1 MAFDLN
7 TLTPQQAIAAIYIG
21 YYERAADPFGNA
33 FWEDAFANPAL
44 DLSDIATFFADQDE
58 TQENHP
64 FFVTPTPGG
73 AEAFIT
79 DVYQNLFNRAPDA
92 DGLEFW
98 SEVLQDSINGIN
110 DITVG
115 EIILQIIGGAQNT
128 AAGNDLTTIQNKINA
143 AVTWTNALEA
153 AGLTE
158 ATSYENDAAAQASAR
173 AAINVVDDSADSMD
187 LVSSTIALIKASM
200 LADTA
205 AEKLADAAL
214 FQDKA
219 DAAEAKATT
228 QAGAAEFVEAAAVV
242 KSAAEAAVAAAFAA
256 TEAARDARLA
266 AAETDETEDDADA
279 AAAFAAA
286 IAAVAEAEAALVVA
300 EAGVEAAAAA
310 VIAAVPGDDFA
321 LTIGV
326 DELDG
331 TTGVDVFTAPLSYN
345 VTTDSFVQTLEQY
358 DVIDGGSGIDSLYA
372 ALELDSEAPVLT
384 SVENLFLEARDGG
397 INQTTGSI
405 EASIDLNNADSVQQ
419 LWNNGSS
426 SDLDVSEV
434 QNGVTIGMKN
444 VDKGTAF
451 YVGYADGAFED
462 DHTQALV
469 LEGVGTKTASA
480 LLDIAGGE
488 EFIKDLSITATGV
501 NNLELLYNGS
511 GPNVENITISG
522 SGELFLVD
530 GDNTFDE
537 VMTVD
542 ASGFAGDLT
551 LNISGNGGNPETTG
565 VTSVVS
571 GSGDDVIG
579 VDERTLTNANSDKN
593 PNNGNLIASNDTIL
607 DGGDGDDVLVVTI
620 DDYEFEDDDLSFDLT
635 NVSNFE
641 TLVVAGGYIENVGAD
656 FDLSGTDFTALEL
669 DFTVDLTGNDSI
681 EGPWFGVEITGDA
694 DFDSITFSGGVFDGD
709 ESGATY
715 GLIVLDGFETLDLTV
730 SGEDMG
736 SFDEGIN
743 IDAEELVDLTFTV
756 EDGESVY
763 LGDLFAD
770 ALETLTVNIAGD
782 KLQVFDGP
790 QGGSV
795 ESLETINVSGDTAT
809 EFYYQVDE
817 STTGL
822 TTLDL
827 SQMSGFVDFDLYDDN
842 HLESSLQVL
851 IGDGSFAYNGDEYE
865 QVDVREIFSFVGDD
879 IGAITV
885 DGISVE
891 IGGFTVSNGGNG
903 DRLDFSNFDAVSG
916 LEDLT
921 IAFDEGD
928 TYITSTGFSGEILIL
943 GANLSD
949 ADFNFVF

>member
-187 LVSSTIALIKASM
+187 LVSSTIALIKAAM

-300 EAGVEAAAAA
+300 DAGVEAAAAA
-310 VIAAVPGDDFA
+310 VIAAVPGDEFT
-321 LTIGV
+321 LTVANDIIV
-326 DELDG
+326 G
-331 TTGVDVFTAPLSYN
+331 TTGADVFNAPL
-345 VTTDSFVQTLEQY
+345 DIEAADADAIQTLNWFD
-358 DVIDGGSGIDSLYA
+358 DVDGGTGIDSLYA
-372 ALELDSEAPVLT
+372 VLIEDTYEPSLT
-384 SVENLFLEARDGG
+384 SIENIFLQSREDD
-397 INQTTGSI
+397 I
-405 EASIDLNNADSVQQ
+405 SIDLNNADSVQQ
-419 LWNNGSS
+419 LWNNGSTA
-426 SDLDVSEV
+426 DLYVDEV
-434 QNGVTIGMKN
+434 QNGVIIGMKN
-444 VDKGTAF
+444 VDKNTVF
-451 YVGYADGAFED
+451 DVDYNNDAFED
-462 DHTQALV
+462 GYTQALV

-480 LLDIAGGE
+480 LLDIASAD
-488 EFIKDLSITATGV
+488 FIEGLSITATGV
-501 NNLELLYNGS
+501 NNLDLLFDGS
-511 GPNVENITISG
+511 RPEVKDITISG
-522 SGELFLVD
+522 SGTLILD
-530 GDNTFDE
+530 DATDDFDD

-551 LNISGNGGNPETTG
+551 LDISGNDDNPATSG
-565 VTSVVS
+565 LKSVVT

-579 VDERTLTNANSDKN
+579 VNEITLTDNNSDKN

-607 DGGDGDDVLVVTI
+607 NGGDGDDVLEVTI
-620 DDYEFEDDDLSFDLT
+620 GIYESGDDDLSFDLT

-641 TLVVAGGYIENVGAD
+641 TLVVDGDYIEEVGAD

-669 DFTVDLTGNDSI
+669 DFFVDLTGNTSI

-694 DFDSITFSGGVFDGD
+694 DFDSITFSGGVVDAD
-709 ESGATY
+709 LSEATY

-736 SFDEGIN
+736 NVEEGIN

-756 EDGESVY
+756 EDGASVY

-782 KLQVFDGP
+782 GFALFDGP

-795 ESLETINVSGDTAT
+795 ESLETINVSGGTAS
-809 EFYYQVDE
+809 EFFYKVNE
-817 STTGL
+817 STTDL

-827 SQMSGFVDFDLYDDN
+827 SQMSGFVDFDLRGDN

-851 IGDGSFAYNGDEYE
+851 IGDGSFTYNDDEYE

-885 DGISVE
+885 DGVSVE

-903 DRLDFSNFDAVSG
+903 DRLDFSSFDAVSG

-921 IAFDEGD
+921 IAFVEGD

-943 GANLSD
+943 GADLSN